1 MTRKVTMKNLKTGE
15 ERKGTLSDDETK
27 VFDERGKEFNYK
39 EWLPTE
45 PTPGFL
51 ATVAVG
57 FIVGVL
63 MMAFFIKGATG

>member
-1 MTRKVTMKNLKTGE
+1 MMKNIKTGE
-15 ERKGTLSDDETK
+15 ERKGTLNDDETQ

-45 PTPGFL
+45 PSPGFL

-63 MMAFFIKGATG
+63 MAAFFIKGAIG